1 MDSTKNS
8 MKAEPLLNKMLFLFT
23 LAMVLANVGGEMYGM
38 LLPLYLKELN
48 TSVVK
53 IGLFFTISQIIPLVV
68 QILGGWVSD
77 SLGRLRSIA
86 LGAQLWERY
95 SPRVPFYVTGLAW
108 LASSIQAWLKFK
120 LPKNGG
126 PEGEAGTNK
135 SIIKSVE
142 LTDILMEAR

>member
-8 MKAEPLLNKMLFLFT
+8 MKAEPLLNKMLLLFM

-48 TSVVK
+48 ASVVQ

-77 SLGRLRSIA
+77 SLS
-86 LGAQLWERY
+86 
-95 SPRVPFYVTGLAW
+95 SVTND
-108 LASSIQAWLKFK
+108 SFLKCSE
-120 LPKNGG
+120 
-126 PEGEAGTNK
+126 PET
-135 SIIKSVE
+135 
-142 LTDILMEAR
+142 

>member
-8 MKAEPLLNKMLFLFT
+8 MKAEPLLNKMLFLFM

-77 SLGRLRSIA
+77 SLGCLRSTCPGSPIMGA
-86 LGAQLWERY
+86 LQSTGAFLCDR
-95 SPRVPFYVTGLAW
+95 TGMAGQQHPSV
-108 LASSIQAWLKFK
+108 AQIQAAQERW
-120 LPKNGG
+120 
-126 PEGEAGTNK
+126 T
-135 SIIKSVE
+135 
-142 LTDILMEAR
+142 